1 MINYIYD
8 KYGSAVAYVQG
19 RYIYSMR
26 GNAVGANSRPP
37 MAAGYSPPEKRRLC
51 RSRVAAEPQSASATR
66 KGGFRDHYWTNFT
79 IIPACVRGMIA

>member
-26 GNAVGANSRPP
+26 GNAVGANRRPP
-37 MAAGYSPPEKRRLC
+37 MAAGYSPPEKRRGV
-51 RSRVAAEPQSASATR
+51 RESDRTRKPPARRPATR
-66 KGGFRDHYWTNFT
+66 
-79 IIPACVRGMIA
+79 